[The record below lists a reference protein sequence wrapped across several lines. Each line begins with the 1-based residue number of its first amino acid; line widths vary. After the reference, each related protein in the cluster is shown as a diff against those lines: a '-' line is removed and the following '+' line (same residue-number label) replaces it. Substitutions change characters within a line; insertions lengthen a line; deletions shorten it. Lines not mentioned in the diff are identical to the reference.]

1 MRVAIYAKLFSI
13 AACFAAGAQPAP
25 SDKNQLSPAEHP
37 PEGAQVEPPGNAS
50 GMKVFIDPQTGAF
63 LQEPAT
69 TGTPLEL
76 SPEDRNRLSTSHQGL
91 VEEQNPVP
99 GGGVRLD
106 LQGRFR
112 NPLTVTIGPDG
123 NVTMQHRQLDTP
135 TGDTR

>member
-1 MRVAIYAKLFSI
+1 MKAAIYAKLFSV

-25 SDKNQLSPAEHP
+25 SYKNQPSPTENP
-37 PEGAQVEPPGNAS
+37 PGGAQIEPPGTAS

-63 LQEPAT
+63 LQEPPT

-76 SPEDRNRLSTSHQGL
+76 SPEDRNRFSTSHQGL

-123 NVTMQHRQLDTP
+123 NVTMQHRSPDAPANDQ
-135 TGDTR
+135 R